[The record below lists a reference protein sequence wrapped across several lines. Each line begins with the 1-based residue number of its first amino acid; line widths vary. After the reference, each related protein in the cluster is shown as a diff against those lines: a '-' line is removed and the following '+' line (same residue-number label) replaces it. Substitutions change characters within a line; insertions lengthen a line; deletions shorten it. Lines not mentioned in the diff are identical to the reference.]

1 MLNST
6 CLSVSPRK
14 GGALEMEG
22 TDNGP
27 QILTENLPQAK
38 RGRTGHEKDRAEK
51 EQGVFDSLAR

>member
-1 MLNST
+1 M
-6 CLSVSPRK
+6 SPRK

-38 RGRTGHEKDRAEK
+38 RGRTGHEESGGEK
-51 EQGVFDSLAR
+51 EQGVLDSLAR